1 MSGMIAQARI
11 PTALVL
17 GAHSAAGAG
26 VVGALIEAGS
36 PVLAVGEPGEYME
49 ALASC
54 YGEDDHLTLVTRE
67 QLIDEAG
74 ARALANEV
82 RARGLTLHAVF
93 AHLFAPSFS
102 GRLLEKS
109 SDKLGERFNSDV
121 LSHLAAARHL
131 LPLLQDEHATTH
143 YVMIGGPATECGW
156 AGHGHASIGSAAL
169 HMLAKV
175 LHEEAAPM
183 GVRAQ
188 LLAVEH
194 PLSTPENRV
203 HACAGWPDA
212 MSVGRKA
219 VELLR
224 PTKPGPVR
232 AIVRFDAAWTP
243 PPLRTLFDPLPQV
256 PSISSA

>member
-1 MSGMIAQARI
+1 MSGMIRGAI

-17 GAHSAAGAG
+17 GAHTAAGAG
-26 VVGALIEAGS
+26 VACALIEAGS
-36 PVLAVGEPGEYME
+36 PVLAVGEPGEYLD
-49 ALASC
+49 ALVEH
-54 YGEDDHLTLVTRE
+54 YREEPQLTLLTRR
-67 QLIDEAG
+67 QPIDEAG
-74 ARALANEV
+74 ALALANEV
-82 RARGLTLHAVF
+82 RTRGLKLHAVF

-109 SDKLGERFNSDV
+109 SERLGERFDTDV

-143 YVMIGGPATECGW
+143 YVMIGGPANECGW

-169 HMLAKV
+169 HMLARV
-175 LHEEAAPM
+175 LHEEAIPL
-183 GVRAQ
+183 GVRVQ

-194 PLSTPENRV
+194 PLSTPQNRA

-224 PTKPGPVR
+224 PAKPGPVR

-243 PPLRTLFDPLPQV
+243 PPLRTLFDPLPHK
-256 PSISSA
+256 PSVSSA